1 MQTVIRTIIYYF
13 TVVFVFRCMG
23 KRQIGELQPSEL
35 VLAIMVSDLAT
46 TPVHDAATPIY
57 MGILPIIVLM
67 IIEVLLAYIS
77 QKSVVFRRIVTGKP
91 SIIINHGK
99 IDVKMLKKLRFNI
112 DDMFEVLRSSGYMS
126 VGEVEYA
133 ILETN
138 GQLSVIPKTE
148 NTPLTLKILNGNY
161 EKASLPRSV
170 IKDGKINKENL
181 ALLGL
186 DENWLKKELERRNIK
201 THKEVFLFTTDGKES
216 FVQKNEL
223 N

>member
-67 IIEVLLAYIS
+67 IIEILLAYIS

-148 NTPLTLKILNGNY
+148 NTPLTLKILNGNC

>member
-1 MQTVIRTIIYYF
+1 MQTVIRTVIYYF
-13 TVVFVFRCMG
+13 TVVFVFRCMR

-67 IIEVLLAYIS
+67 IIEILLAYIS

-138 GQLSVIPKTE
+138 GQLSVIRKQ
-148 NTPLTLKILNGNY
+148 KIRL
-161 EKASLPRSV
+161 
-170 IKDGKINKENL
+170 
-181 ALLGL
+181 
-186 DENWLKKELERRNIK
+186 
-201 THKEVFLFTTDGKES
+201 
-216 FVQKNEL
+216 
-223 N
+223 

>member
-1 MQTVIRTIIYYF
+1 MQTVIRTVIYYF

-46 TPVHDAATPIY
+46 TPVHDATTPIY

>member
-1 MQTVIRTIIYYF
+1 
-13 TVVFVFRCMG
+13 
-23 KRQIGELQPSEL
+23 
-35 VLAIMVSDLAT
+35 
-46 TPVHDAATPIY
+46 
-57 MGILPIIVLM
+57 
-67 IIEVLLAYIS
+67 
-77 QKSVVFRRIVTGKP
+77 
-91 SIIINHGK
+91 
-99 IDVKMLKKLRFNI
+99 
-112 DDMFEVLRSSGYMS
+112 MS